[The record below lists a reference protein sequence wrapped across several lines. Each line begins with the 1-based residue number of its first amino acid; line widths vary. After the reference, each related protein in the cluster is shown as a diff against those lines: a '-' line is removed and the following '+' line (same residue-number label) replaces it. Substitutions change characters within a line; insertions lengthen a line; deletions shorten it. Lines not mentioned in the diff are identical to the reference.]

1 MCDVVQSP
9 LPISITFTSSSSS
22 SESKKEYSP
31 KYGRRSKG
39 AKRDPTLR
47 SDGLEFGEGTESST
61 YVQVLMIVMANM
73 SNFMNLMELGENI
86 FFQEGRAQK
95 PEKAK
100 AVSNLSTSKATSHH
114 NFLGSETAVIL
125 ELGNLCFPLKD
136 PFSERTETLTKYVVQ
151 HGRRAKVK

>member
-22 SESKKEYSP
+22 SESKKEYLP

-86 FFQEGRAQK
+86 VSRRVEHRSLKK
-95 PEKAK
+95 PKQ
-100 AVSNLSTSKATSHH
+100 SPTSQPPRQPHITI
-114 NFLGSETAVIL
+114 F
-125 ELGNLCFPLKD
+125 
-136 PFSERTETLTKYVVQ
+136 
-151 HGRRAKVK
+151 